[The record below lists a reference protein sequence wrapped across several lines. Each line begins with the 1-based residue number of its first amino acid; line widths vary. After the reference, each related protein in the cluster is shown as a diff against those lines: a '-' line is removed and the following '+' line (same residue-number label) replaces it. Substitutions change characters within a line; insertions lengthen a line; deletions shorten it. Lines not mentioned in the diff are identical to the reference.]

1 MILRNEPMR
10 KHCSLRAGGIV
21 QNFFIPDNI
30 GELSDFL
37 KNNQQP
43 ILMVGLGSNLL
54 VRDTGF
60 TGTAIKL
67 MHLNQ
72 LEFKENVINAGAGVT
87 LAKLS
92 RFCDSQHLN
101 GAEFLS
107 AIPGSVGGALAMNA
121 GSFNAEIWSFVK
133 SVTTI
138 NDSGKIFIRGKSE
151 FDITYRQVT
160 PHHQDEI
167 FIGASLNFSQ
177 IEKQDDIKALLK
189 KRNDSQP
196 IGQPNCGSVFK
207 NPANHYA
214 AKLIEDSD
222 LKGFCIGGAC
232 VSDKHANFIINQNNA
247 STNDIENL
255 IKHIQKTIK
264 SNFNVTLETEVV
276 II

>member
-1 MILRNEPMR
+1 MLHNEPMS
-10 KHCSLRAGGIV
+10 KHCSLRAGGMV
-21 QNFFIPDNI
+21 KNFFTPSTIDQ
-30 GELSDFL
+30 LSDFL
-37 KNNQQP
+37 KGNQQP

-60 TGTAIKL
+60 DGTAIKL
-67 MHLNQ
+67 THLNQ
-72 LEFKENVINAGAGVT
+72 LEFTEGIVNVDAGVT

-92 RFCDSQHLN
+92 RFCESKNLY

-121 GSFNAEIWSFVK
+121 GAFGSEMWSVVD

-138 NDSGKIFIRGKSE
+138 NNSGEIFTRDKSE
-151 FDITYRQVT
+151 FDIAYRQAT
-160 PHHQDEI
+160 PHHQNEI
-167 FIGASLNFSQ
+167 FISANLSFSQ
-177 IEKQDDIKALLK
+177 IKKQNNIKDLLK

-196 IGQPNCGSVFK
+196 IGLPNCGSVFK
-207 NPANHYA
+207 NPPNHHA
-214 AKLIEDSD
+214 AKLIEDSS

-232 VSDKHANFIINQNNA
+232 VSEKHTNFIINQNNA

-255 IKHIQKTIK
+255 IQHIQQTVQ
-264 SNFNVTLETEVV
+264 SNFNIDLETEVV